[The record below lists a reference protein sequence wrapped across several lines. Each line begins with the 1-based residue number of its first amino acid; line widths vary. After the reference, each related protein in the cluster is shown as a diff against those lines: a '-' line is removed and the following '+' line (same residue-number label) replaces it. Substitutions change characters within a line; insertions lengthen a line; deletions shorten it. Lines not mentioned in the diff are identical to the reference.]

1 MTESKKAVKV
11 IPAGLPFIG
20 AGAIWFLA
28 AMVLPIYKISMIM
41 VATVMA
47 AAVAVVL
54 SSVRKKQIEALPPA
68 PSVKVRAEELARKID
83 ECRLSLQKSA
93 MEITDKE
100 TSGKVNSIALTLEK
114 IADDVE
120 QDPKDRNKV
129 RKLANHYSSM
139 IEELVE
145 KYIIFEKQG
154 QGGENISAAMEDI
167 KRGLETVDKAVK
179 SLLDDLFSDDAM
191 EVSADIAVLEQLFKT
206 EDSKNRIDFEN
217 TEK

>member
-1 MTESKKAVKV
+1 MTENKKAVKV
-11 IPAGLPFIG
+11 IPAGLPLIG

-54 SSVRKKQIEALPPA
+54 SSLRKKQIEALPPA

-100 TSGKVNSIALTLEK
+100 TSGRVNSIAVTLEK